1 MPAPASLPAA
11 MRAQYTVRK
20 KLTIP
25 LRLFGTDKERR
36 MYPPTL
42 HVTAVFRG
50 EPADMGRLILKYE
63 DSNGKARLNVS
74 NTGGVLQR
82 FRAHRISGWT
92 LLPSGDAVMFVVP
105 PREASPSPSGSGSPA
120 LDDDDD
126 AGDGGCRGDDG
137 DGGGGGCGSGGDMS
151 LEGLLQAAEALEEE
165 VDPEGPPGGVGG
177 GSGAPDSPTAVGAL
191 PLLLAATA
199 AMESL
204 GGTNA
209 LDLGGSGGRTVAPS
223 YLQPK
228 PEEGEAASEEGH
240 EDGEG
245 EADDGDK
252 RVMLPSAEL
261 PWGSHTDQQVST
273 VLPRPALCWDDVLE
287 TATQSQLPLHAS
299 SPRFPDIAP
308 LAGSTARTE
317 PPTQH

>member
-105 PREASPSPSGSGSPA
+105 PREASPSLSGSGSPA
-120 LDDDDD
+120 FDNDDDDV
-126 AGDGGCRGDDG
+126 GDGCCCDDDG
-137 DGGGGGCGSGGDMS
+137 DGGGGGCGGRGDRS

-204 GGTNA
+204 GGADA
-209 LDLGGSGGRTVAPS
+209 LDLGGSGGITVAPS

-245 EADDGDK
+245 EADNGDK
-252 RVMLPSAEL
+252 RTMLPSAEL

-273 VLPRPALCWDDVLE
+273 VLPRPALCWDDVLDAAE
-287 TATQSQLPLHAS
+287 QNPLPVYAS
-299 SPRFPDIAP
+299 LFPDIFP
-308 LAGSTARTE
+308 LAGRTARTE